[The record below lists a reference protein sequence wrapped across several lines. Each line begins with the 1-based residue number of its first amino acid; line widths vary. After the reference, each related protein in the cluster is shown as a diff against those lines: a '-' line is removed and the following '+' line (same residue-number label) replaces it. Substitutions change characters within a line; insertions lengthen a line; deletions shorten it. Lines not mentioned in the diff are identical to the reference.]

1 MADAPDALHVLL
13 VDDEDE
19 FRGSAA
25 RALERRGFVVRE
37 AADGMAALASVRQQ
51 RPDLV
56 ILDLKMPGMDGI
68 ETLRRMRGIDE
79 SLPVIMLTGHGS
91 LHDALAGIA
100 LEIIDFL
107 QKPVDLDALAVRVRE
122 MAARGGPA
130 GTLKERLIRELM
142 RPPESYPAVRLDQPV
157 REVVATLCDAFLNTV
172 ERTGPGV
179 RSARVYDPEG
189 GFVGMV
195 RFSDLLKLVL
205 PGYLRESPYASYFTG
220 MFLAQCKVIGQRR
233 LQDILGPDIRIEAD
247 EPLMEAVHLMVV
259 HRLITLPVTEDDRL
273 IGVLTE
279 RDVILEIARSM
290 GWQPRPSPSG

>member
-1 MADAPDALHVLL
+1 MADAPETLRVLL

-19 FRGSAA
+19 FRRSAS
-25 RALERRGFVVRE
+25 RSLERRGLAVRE
-37 AADGMAALASVRQQ
+37 AEDGTAALAAVRQE

-56 ILDLKMPGMDGI
+56 ILDLRMPGMDGI
-68 ETLRRMRGIDE
+68 ETLRRLRGIDE
-79 SLPVIMLTGHGS
+79 SLPVIVLTGHGS

-100 LEIIDFL
+100 LEITDFL
-107 QKPVDLDALAVRVRE
+107 QKPVDLDALAERVRE
-122 MAARGGPA
+122 MVARGGQTGP
-130 GTLKERLIRELM
+130 LRERLIRELM
-142 RPPESYPAVRLDQPV
+142 RRPDSYPAVRLDQPV

-172 ERTGPGV
+172 ERAGPGV

-189 GFVGMV
+189 AFVGMV

-233 LQDILGPDIRIEAD
+233 LEDILGPDIRVEVD

-259 HRLITLPVTEDDRL
+259 HRLITLPVMEEEQL
-273 IGVLTE
+273 VGVLTE
-279 RDVILEIARSM
+279 RDVILEIARTM
-290 GWQPRPSPSG
+290 GWEPKLPTG